1 MEIKETKELLDG
13 LEIAAKAIA
22 KIAKDKK
29 INAEDLPVLISLA
42 TDFEKLVAAFSGLG
56 EVPAELK
63 DLDEA
68 EVIAI
73 ISKLYAIGKS
83 VKAELA

>member
-13 LEIAAKAIA
+13 LEVAAKAIA

-42 TDFEKLVAAFSGLG
+42 TDFEKLVAAFSGLE